1 MITAVT
7 AGCEDVPGLSRLN
20 GHVVGSQNGHL
31 HCVAVIVDPIDE
43 HRERAL
49 VLDPD
54 LNRRTLN
61 ARRASACLCSACV
74 LAGRFPILRNHPTA
88 LPRDVRTVG
97 HEPGDS
103 QHRAGTLAA
112 LPTGS
117 VTFRFT
123 DIEGSTQRWDAHPDA
138 MRAALERHD
147 TLMRQAIEAH
157 AGQVF
162 KTVGDA
168 FCAAFATT
176 GAGLAAAIAA
186 QRAIA
191 TEDGSAFGQGCS
203 SHSLGCLNPVTP
215 ARIPTS
221 SNSWPGQCA

>member
-1 MITAVT
+1 MPMRD
-7 AGCEDVPGLSRLN
+7 GD
-20 GHVVGSQNGHL
+20 
-31 HCVAVIVDPIDE
+31 
-43 HRERAL
+43 
-49 VLDPD
+49 
-54 LNRRTLN
+54 NRSFL
-61 ARRASACLCSACV
+61 
-74 LAGRFPILRNHPTA
+74 
-88 LPRDVRTVG
+88 
-97 HEPGDS
+97 
-103 QHRAGTLAA
+103 
-112 LPTGS
+112 
-117 VTFRFT
+117 FT
-123 DIEGSTQRWDAHPDA
+123 DIVGSTQLWEEYPDA
-138 MRAALERHD
+138 MAAALERHD
-147 TLMRQAIEAH
+147 ALMRQAVEAS

-168 FCAAFATT
+168 FCAAFATA